1 MRLTQLQYL
10 VEIKKQGSIS
20 KAAQHLYIAQPSM
33 STAIRELEEELGYE
47 LMKRSKR
54 GVTFTNLGEQAVQKA
69 ELIMQ
74 EVEALRCL
82 DQVDTGHMSGR
93 IFISAVPFVCEYFI
107 VDLIVAVKNEHPDL
121 LLLLDETDGA
131 SVIQQVSRRE
141 ADIGVIM
148 ICSNEEKRFERE
160 LAQNNLAF
168 EEIFQDE
175 MVFLVSAHNP
185 LFSTDKAAMR
195 EILQYPYVYYKE
207 SLTEEDQALFAKH
220 CDLTQLQ
227 TVCMK
232 DQASIK
238 KYLQHSQATTVAPFK
253 AAKNNIYLQ
262 HAVLHPV
269 HLADEEWECH
279 IGMVYRKD
287 RALTREELFLLE
299 RMRRQATHA

>member
-107 VDLIVAVKNEHPDL
+107 VDLIVTVRNEHPDL

-148 ICSNEEKRFERE
+148 ICNNEEIRFEKE

-168 EEIFQDE
+168 EEIFHDE
-175 MVFLVSAHNP
+175 MVFLVSANNS
-185 LFSTDKAAMR
+185 LYLKEKATMY
-195 EILQYPYVYYKE
+195 EVLQYPYVYYKD
-207 SLTEEDQALFAKH
+207 SLTEEDKTLFAEY
-220 CDLTQLQ
+220 CDLAYLQ

-238 KYLQHSQATTVAPFK
+238 KYLQHSQATTVAPYK

-262 HAVLHPV
+262 YEVLYPIRLLDV
-269 HLADEEWECH
+269 DWRCR
-279 IGMVYRKD
+279 IGVVYRKD
-287 RALTREELFLLE
+287 HALTREELFLLE
-299 RMRRQATHA
+299 KMHQQAARA

>member
-54 GVTFTNLGEQAVQKA
+54 GVTLTNLGEQAVQKA

-93 IFISAVPFVCEYFI
+93 IFVSAVPFVCEYFI

-131 SVIQQVSRRE
+131 SVIQQVSCRE

-185 LFSTDKAAMR
+185 LFSKGETTMC
-195 EILQYPYVYYKE
+195 EILQYPYVYYKA

-220 CDLTQLQ
+220 CDLSQLQ

-253 AAKNNIYLQ
+253 AAQNNIYLQ
-262 HAVLHPV
+262 HEVLHPI
-269 HLADEEWECH
+269 HLADEDWRCRF
-279 IGMVYRKD
+279 GMVYRKD
-287 RALTREELFLLE
+287 RAFTREELFFLE
-299 RMRRQATHA
+299 RMRQQAARV

>member
-54 GVTFTNLGEQAVQKA
+54 GVTFTNLGEEAVKKA

-93 IFISAVPFVCEYFI
+93 IFLSAVPFVCEYLI
-107 VDLIVAVKNEHPDL
+107 VDLILAVGNEHPDL
-121 LLLLDETDGA
+121 LLILDETDGA
-131 SVIQQVSRRE
+131 SVLRHVSRCE

-148 ICSNEEKRFERE
+148 ICSNEEVRFEKE
-160 LAQNNLAF
+160 LSLNNLAF
-168 EEIFQDE
+168 EEILQDE
-175 MVFLVSAHNP
+175 MVFLISAHNP
-185 LFSTDKAAMR
+185 LFAKGEATMC

-207 SLTEEDQALFAKH
+207 SLTEEDRALFAKH
-220 CDLTQLQ
+220 CDINRLQ

-238 KYLQHSQATTVAPFK
+238 KFLQHSQATTVAPFR
-253 AAKNNIYLQ
+253 AAQNNIYLEHDVLRSIHLKDEAW
-262 HAVLHPV
+262 HA
-269 HLADEEWECH
+269 H
-279 IGMVYRKD
+279 IGVVYRKD
-287 RALTREELFLLE
+287 RALTREERFFLE
-299 RMRRQATHA
+299 KMRQQAKSV